1 MSQETKAMLIGIML
15 AICGLIIT
23 LLLLAN
29 CEDDHCTPEEIE
41 CDETMLVICNAD
53 HRWENI
59 VDCRTIEPGT
69 WACCESDAGDA
80 DCCEVE

>member
-29 CEDDHCTPEEIE
+29 CEDDNCKPKETE
-41 CDETMLVICNAD
+41 CDGPVLVICNAD
-53 HRWENI
+53 HQWENI

-69 WACCESDAGDA
+69 WACCESDAGA
-80 DCCEVE
+80 DCCEEK

>member
-23 LLLLAN
+23 LLLLAH
-29 CEDDHCTPEEIE
+29 CEDDNCKPEEIE
-41 CDETMLVICNAD
+41 CDETLLVICNAD

-69 WACCESDAGDA
+69 WVCCESDAGA